1 MTRAR
6 RVLLGALVSIF
17 LGSAGNAQLQPEP
30 RIDESV
36 TTYEIHGTTARELTQ
51 QMVTLGPPAGDGR
64 RFAANT
70 RWTVRWT
77 YPYAR
82 SARGC
87 TTGPVRTHVTVKI
100 VLPHWVPVRPPL
112 EAEWLRFSRA
122 LRSHEDGH
130 RDIGV
135 DAAREIAAALA
146 RLEPQS
152 SCDALEKV
160 ADSLGER
167 LLQEARNRD
176 KLYDRETNHGQTQGA
191 RMR

>member
-1 MTRAR
+1 MIRAR
-6 RVLLGALVSIF
+6 RALLGALASMF
-17 LGSAGNAQLQPEP
+17 FGSAGNTQGQPEP
-30 RIDESV
+30 RIEQSL

-51 QMVTLGPPAGDGR
+51 QMVTLGPPDGDGR

-87 TTGPVRTHVTVKI
+87 TTGPVRTDVTVKI
-100 VLPHWVPVRPPL
+100 VLPHWIPVRPQL
-112 EAEWLRFSRA
+112 ETEWVRFSRA
-122 LRSHEDGH
+122 LRHHEDGH
-130 RDIGV
+130 REIGV
-135 DAAREIAAALA
+135 EAAREIAAALV
-146 RLEPQS
+146 RLEPQPT
-152 SCDALEKV
+152 CEALETA

-176 KLYDRETNHGQTQGA
+176 KRYDRETNHGQTQGA